1 MDNGQ
6 RIGIEREGIWGEGIG
21 GESDGKM
28 NLFPLGRKVF
38 RETLFGSNPRKEG
51 EREEKVSVTQ
61 YTPKFLCR
69 PVTFTVKDRQG
80 FASIT
85 STVLQEI

>member
-6 RIGIEREGIWGEGIG
+6 RIGIEREGIG

-28 NLFPLGRKVF
+28 DLFPLGRKVF

-51 EREEKVSVTQ
+51 EREEKNSVTQ

-69 PVTFTVKDRQG
+69 PVTFTVKDRKDSP
-80 FASIT
+80 A
-85 STVLQEI
+85 